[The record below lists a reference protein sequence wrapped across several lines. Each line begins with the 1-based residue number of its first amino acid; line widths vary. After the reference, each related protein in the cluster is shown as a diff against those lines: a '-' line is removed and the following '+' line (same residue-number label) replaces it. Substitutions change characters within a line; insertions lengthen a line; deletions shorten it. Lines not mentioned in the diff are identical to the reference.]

1 MQSNS
6 HQPTNTGY
14 FSSIYHPLITNPYY
28 ATMNPNASQTIYG
41 SASHM
46 PMPIMDHAMHLRSQ
60 YYNETMPTQSGLP
73 CYLAVTSSSRD
84 LANSNITRWSG
95 YIWSWFENG
104 KLWQAMGLFGIPWR
118 NKLADRRNFWWL
130 KFGHEHWTEDANCRV
145 YLYIMHSTDPEN
157 LMHMTTKAQFS
168 PSSLSFPTSTK
179 PIPSKANF

>member
-1 MQSNS
+1 MTPYMAQSKYQRHAAGAAAATATATTATSGYHLVNYTNATYTPQAMQSNS

-60 YYNETMPTQSGLP
+60 YYNETIPTQSGLP

-84 LANSNITRWSG
+84 LANSNITR
-95 YIWSWFENG
+95 
-104 KLWQAMGLFGIPWR
+104 
-118 NKLADRRNFWWL
+118 
-130 KFGHEHWTEDANCRV
+130 
-145 YLYIMHSTDPEN
+145 
-157 LMHMTTKAQFS
+157 
-168 PSSLSFPTSTK
+168 
-179 PIPSKANF
+179 